1 MMSHIKIVL
10 IIVISLFILLGLF
23 VYTLA
28 AQGPKAWPVEQISGS
43 NFMQLDS
50 GRVRY
55 QDTRAEQEAILFLHG
70 FNGQMSHWNSVWSE
84 LHDCS
89 RLIRMDIPGFGESE
103 WQEDSYTLGD
113 QGKRIIEFLDS
124 LGVEQV
130 TLVGISMGGS
140 LAAWLAAEYP
150 KRVTAVTL
158 IAPSGLTGSLTFG
171 GRFKRFYEPGL
182 ANDIGVTISQSK
194 FYKMFFPRSRVFHGL
209 SVTSSYGEQWDRAIE
224 RIKQP
229 TTILWSLSDRA
240 VPFKFAGVVA
250 KMIDNSL
257 LIPLAEDVGHNVLK
271 HRPKLVAKAACQMS
285 KYKSA
290 EKVYDEIESILK
302 EQGDL

>member
-1 MMSHIKIVL
+1 MSHNKILLCV
-10 IIVISLFILLGLF
+10 VISLFILFGLF
-23 VYTLA
+23 VYALT
-28 AQGPKAWPVEQISGS
+28 AQGPRVHSVKQISDS

-70 FNGQMSHWNSVWSE
+70 FNGQMSHWNSAWSE
-84 LHDCS
+84 LHDCA

-103 WQEDSYTLGD
+103 WQEDSYTLGA
-113 QGKRIIEFLDS
+113 QGKRVIEFLDS

-150 KRVTAVTL
+150 NRVTAVTL

-182 ANDIGVTISQSK
+182 ANDIGVTISQSNI
-194 FYKMFFPRSRVFHGL
+194 YKMLFPRSEIRSNSWYTASSST
-209 SVTSSYGEQWDRAIE
+209 SVPALYAHWI
-224 RIKQP
+224 
-229 TTILWSLSDRA
+229 
-240 VPFKFAGVVA
+240 
-250 KMIDNSL
+250 
-257 LIPLAEDVGHNVLK
+257 
-271 HRPKLVAKAACQMS
+271 
-285 KYKSA
+285 
-290 EKVYDEIESILK
+290 
-302 EQGDL
+302 